1 MAQPYLDRLTATFRA
16 ANPPEPRGVIVEC
29 KHFFSG
35 AALYVDGL
43 IFATLTPAGFA
54 IKLPE
59 QPAPISSR
67 PAGAGGSGT
76 SHEGRSRKTTSCCL
90 AHSPPIASRCARC
103 FARLSRMS
111 HGKMTGWERRDG
123 PPTERRAR
131 RRQTIEPW
139 PGTTH
144 VIDNVAACGPTAR
157 APSGADATPPPH
169 ARTRRAPHLHLRERL
184 PTGGVSIG
192 RGPLSDPRL
201 TEGDVQHMRL
211 SEGTVNTSRLHTGR
225 HNRWHGG
232 GPDSGTRPN
241 LIALKI
247 IP

>member
-131 RRQTIEPW
+131 RRRTIEPW

-144 VIDNVAACGPTAR
+144 VIDNVAACVWPHRTGAVR
-157 APSGADATPPPH
+157 GGCDVAP
-169 ARTRRAPHLHLRERL
+169 ARTDEAGASPAPAGAPTDRRSFHRAWPPFRPSPDRGRRSTYAPQRRH
-184 PTGGVSIG
+184 S
-192 RGPLSDPRL
+192 
-201 TEGDVQHMRL
+201 QHESAAHRPPQQMARWRTRFGH
-211 SEGTVNTSRLHTGR
+211 SPQF
-225 HNRWHGG
+225 NR
-232 GPDSGTRPN
+232 S
-241 LIALKI
+241 
-247 IP
+247 